1 MQSILAL
8 LAGNTLTRLV
18 FFPAVACLPL
28 PFFRRGAARAV
39 KVYTLAVSLVELAF
53 ALVLAGGHWAAGAGG
68 SFPLVRDP
76 RLSWIAGYGVR
87 YDLRLDGISMPLVL
101 LAVLLVPIVVLGSW
115 RGIERHWP
123 AYAAALLLMTTGV
136 LGTLMAFDLFLF
148 YVFWE
153 VMLVPMYLII
163 GIWGGERRIY
173 AAIKFFLFTMAGSL
187 LMLVGILWL
196 AWTWKSV
203 SGGAWSF
210 AYQDM
215 LRLDLPPQAQL
226 WLFVAFAAAFLI
238 KVPMFPAHTWLPDA
252 HVEAPT
258 GGSVLL
264 AGILLKLGTYGYL
277 RFAMPL
283 FPQASRAA
291 LPLLIALALV
301 GILYGAMVSW
311 VQADA
316 KKLVAYSS
324 IAHLGFVMLGL
335 LAADMVAWQ
344 GALLQMVNHGLSTG
358 ALFLLVGMLY
368 DRRHTKQFDEF
379 GGLAKVIP
387 VFAFFLVFSSLASVG
402 LPALNGFAGEFL
414 ILAGS
419 YRALGWPAALA
430 TFGVVLAALYLLK
443 LIQELLFG
451 PLTRDENRSLADLSW
466 REVAA
471 LVPLCV
477 LMLWIGLVPAQFLKP
492 SEQALATTL
501 ADYRER
507 LHGPEVQHATL
518 RPRAPAP
525 PAPETRAG
533 VAALPAPGAAPV
545 PAAAR
550 AVGTF
555 SPPRRSEGPSVPGHP
570 AASAR
575 AVHAAGPR
583 WMAGAERRRG
593 AAMAEAVAIPAA
605 PAPAAPAAG
614 GPR

>member
-1 MQSILAL
+1 MRDALAQ
-8 LAGNTLTRLV
+8 LAGNSVTRLV

-28 PFFRRGAARAV
+28 LLFPRGSARAV
-39 KVYTLAVSLVELAF
+39 KVYVLAVSLLELAF
-53 ALVLAGGHWAAGAGG
+53 ALVLLGTHLDAGGG
-68 SFPLVRDP
+68 FPAVRDP
-76 RLSWIAGYGVR
+76 RWLWIASYGVR
-87 YDLRLDGISMPLVL
+87 YDLRLDGISMPL
-101 LAVLLVPIVVLGSW
+101 AVLAILLLPIVVLGSW
-115 RGIERHWP
+115 RGIERHWR

-136 LGTLMAFDLFLF
+136 VGALSAFDLFLF

-153 VMLVPMYLII
+153 VMLVPMYLLI

-187 LMLVGILWL
+187 VMLVAILWL
-196 AWTWKSV
+196 GWTYKAA

-210 AYQDM
+210 AYEDL
-215 LRLDLPPQAQL
+215 LRLDLPPHAQL
-226 WLFVAFAAAFLI
+226 WLFAAFALAFLI
-238 KVPMFPAHTWLPDA
+238 KVPMFPFHTWLPDA

-283 FPQASRAA
+283 FPKASHTAM
-291 LPLLIALALV
+291 PLLIGLALV

-335 LAADMVAWQ
+335 LAADAVAWQ

-368 DRRHTKQFDEF
+368 DRRHTKLFDEF
-379 GGLAKVIP
+379 GGLARVMP

-419 YRALGWPAALA
+419 YRSLGWPAALA

-443 LIQELLFG
+443 LVQRILFG
-451 PLTRDENRSLADLSW
+451 PLVKDENRGLADLDW
-466 REVAA
+466 RELAA

-477 LMLWIGLVPAQFLKP
+477 LMLWIGVAPATFLKP
-492 SEQALATTL
+492 SERALAATL
-501 ADYRER
+501 ADYRQR
-507 LHGPEVQHATL
+507 LSGPEVQRAEL
-518 RPRAPAP
+518 RAAAPA
-525 PAPETRAG
+525 
-533 VAALPAPGAAPV
+533 
-545 PAAAR
+545 
-550 AVGTF
+550 
-555 SPPRRSEGPSVPGHP
+555 S
-570 AASAR
+570 
-575 AVHAAGPR
+575 VHAAGPR
-583 WMAGAERRRG
+583 GPG
-593 AAMAEAVAIPAA
+593 A
-605 PAPAAPAAG
+605 PAGRLAAVG
-614 GPR
+614 GAR

>member
-1 MQSILAL
+1 MASFLDL
-8 LAGNTLTRLV
+8 LTGNTLTRLV
-18 FFPAVACLPL
+18 FFPTLACLPL
-28 PFFRRGAARAV
+28 IFFRDGRGGARAV
-39 KVYTLAVSLVELAF
+39 KIYTLVVSLVELAF
-53 ALVLAGGHWAAGAGG
+53 ACVLVGGKLSADGG
-68 SFPLVRDP
+68 FPVVADP
-76 RLSWIAGYGVR
+76 RLHWIAGYGIR
-87 YDLRLDGISMPLVL
+87 YDLRMDGISMPLAVL
-101 LAVLLVPIVVLGSW
+101 AILLVPIVVLGSW

-136 LGTLMAFDLFLF
+136 LGALLAFDLFVF

-153 VMLVPMYLII
+153 VMLVPMYLLI

-187 LMLVGILWL
+187 LMLIAILWL
-196 AWTWKSV
+196 AWSYHGA
-203 SGGAWSF
+203 SGGTWSF
-210 AYQDM
+210 AYADL
-215 LRLDLPPQAQL
+215 LRLDLPVDAQL
-226 WLFVAFAAAFLI
+226 WLFAAFALAFLI
-238 KVPMFPAHTWLPDA
+238 KVPMFPFHTWLPDA

-283 FPQASRAA
+283 FPKASHEAT
-291 LPLLIALALV
+291 PLLVALALI

-335 LAADMVAWQ
+335 LAVDSVAWQ

-368 DRRHTKQFDEF
+368 DRRHTKLFDEF
-379 GGLAKVIP
+379 GGLAKVMP

-419 YRALGWPAALA
+419 YRSLGWPAALA

-443 LIQELLFG
+443 LVQRLLWG
-451 PLTRDENRSLADLSW
+451 PLTKEANRTLADLGG
-466 REVAA
+466 REVLA
-471 LVPLCV
+471 LAPLCL
-477 LMLWIGLVPAQFLKP
+477 LMLWIGAVPQTFLKP
-492 SEQALATTL
+492 SEQALAATL

-507 LHGPEVQHATL
+507 LSGGEVRAAVL
-518 RPRAPAP
+518 RPRPALHP
-525 PAPETRAG
+525 PE
-533 VAALPAPGAAPV
+533 LPV
-545 PAAAR
+545 R
-550 AVGTF
+550 AV
-555 SPPRRSEGPSVPGHP
+555 
-570 AASAR
+570 SA
-575 AVHAAGPR
+575 
-583 WMAGAERRRG
+583 
-593 AAMAEAVAIPAA
+593 
-605 PAPAAPAAG
+605 APAAPAVG
-614 GPR
+614 GAQGAAR